1 MKSFSMWMRW
11 SWRDLRSRW
20 VQVVVIALIIALGVA
35 AYSGLSSNTRWR
47 QITADNAYDVLNMYD
62 LRVELADGSAVDT
75 GSMVGVVANADR
87 NGIVADAEERLRVPN
102 QVATP
107 TKDGDIVVRG
117 EVIGVSI
124 ADGGPKIN
132 AIYPKAGRSLDEGDR
147 GQPTALIERNFAVYY
162 DLPAQGSLTLSG
174 GRQLEYVGHAN
185 TPEYFMVI
193 SEGGGIFAQ
202 ASYAAVFTSLE
213 TAGEIAGLPG
223 SVNDLVITLE
233 PGADRDAFAAEV
245 AAAFDSAMPDIGVI
259 VTDTNDD
266 AVYTVMYE
274 DIEGDQQFFNI
285 IAILILAGSA
295 AAAVNLTA
303 RMVDQTRREIGI
315 SMALGVKR
323 RWIAL
328 RPMLMGVQISLLG
341 VALGI
346 LMGWAIAAALRGFL
360 ESFLPMPV
368 WLTPTQWDLF
378 LVAALVGL
386 AIPLIAVSIPVW
398 RAIRVPPVD
407 AIRTGHLASRGGGL
421 APLVKKVRL
430 PGDTF
435 AQMPVRNVM
444 RAPRRGLLT
453 ALGIG
458 ATIAV
463 LVMLVAAI
471 DSFFGAIE
479 KGGEE
484 ASGGVADRVIV
495 EMDSVYPANDGP
507 VGAVLAS
514 PLISDGEAILRVGG
528 ELGTGSDAIEAV
540 VEFVDWENGMFQP
553 NVVEGSVPGGEPG
566 IVIAPKAASDLDVDV
581 GEALTVR
588 LPRRTG
594 PYSYAL
600 ETMDLTVSGINGHPF
615 RSVAYMSTA
624 HAGVLGLENLANIAS
639 IVPADGV
646 EIGDLQADFLTI
658 GQVTSV
664 QRADAMA
671 QLMEDLMSQF
681 VGVFQVFEIVVLV
694 LAVLIAFNAASI
706 AVDERRRE
714 NATMFAYGVRPRT
727 VVRMLL
733 AESTIV
739 GVVATIVGLVGGFAL
754 FRYFITQ
761 WAQTMPEIAI
771 PVEMS
776 PATLFWAVGVG
787 VVAVGLA
794 PLLTAPRKLRK
805 MDLPSTLRVME

>member
-1 MKSFSMWMRW
+1 MWLRW

-20 VQVVVIALIIALGVA
+20 VQVVVIALIIALGVG

-47 QITADNAYDVLNMYD
+47 KITADNAYDLLNMYD
-62 LRVELADGSAVDT
+62 LRVELADGSAVEA
-75 GSMVGVVANADR
+75 GSMLAVVARAGGND
-87 NGIVADAEERLRVPN
+87 IVADAEERLRVPN
-102 QVATP
+102 QVATA
-107 TKDGDIVVRG
+107 TADGDIVVRG
-117 EVIGVSI
+117 EIIGVPL
-124 ADGGPKIN
+124 ADGGPNIN
-132 AIYPKAGRSLDEGDR
+132 SIHASEGRSLNESDR
-147 GQPTALIERNFAVYY
+147 GQPASLVERNFAVYY
-162 DLPAQGSLTLSG
+162 DLPADGTLTLSG

-213 TAGEIAGLPG
+213 TAGEIAGRPG
-223 SVNDLVITLE
+223 SVNETVITLQG
-233 PGADRDAFAAEV
+233 GADRGAFGAQL
-245 AAAFDSAMPDIGVI
+245 AAAFEAEMPEIGVI
-259 VTDTNDD
+259 ITDTNDD

-323 RWIAL
+323 RWIAM
-328 RPMLMGVQISLLG
+328 RPMLMGVQIALLG
-341 VALGI
+341 VVLGV
-346 LMGWAIAAALRGFL
+346 LMGWAIATAIRGFL

-386 AIPLIAVSIPVW
+386 TIPLVAVSIPVW
-398 RAIRVPPVD
+398 RAIRVSPVD

-421 APLVKKVRL
+421 APLVKKIRL
-430 PGDTF
+430 PGNTF
-435 AQMPVRNVM
+435 AQIPMRNVL

-484 ASGGVADRVIV
+484 ASGGIPNRVIV

-507 VGAVLAS
+507 VAAVMAS

-528 ELGTGSDAIEAV
+528 ELGTGADGVEAL

-553 NVVEGSVPGGEPG
+553 GIAEGSAPGIEPG
-566 IVIAPKAASDLDVDV
+566 VVIAPKAASDLDVAV
-581 GEALTVR
+581 GETLTVR

-594 PYSYAL
+594 PYSFSL
-600 ETMDLTVSGINGHPF
+600 ETMDLEVSGINGHPF
-615 RSVAYMSTA
+615 RSITYMSTD
-624 HAGVLGLENLANIAS
+624 HAALLGLEGLANVVS

-671 QLMEDLMSQF
+671 RLMEDLMSQF
-681 VGVFQVFEIVVLV
+681 VGIFQLFEFVVLV

-714 NATMFAYGVRPRT
+714 HATMFAYGVRPRT
-727 VVRMLL
+727 VVRMLVS
-733 AESTIV
+733 ESAIV
-739 GVVATIVGLVGGFAL
+739 GMVATIIGLIGGFAL

-776 PATLFWAVGVG
+776 PATLIWAVGVG

>member
-1 MKSFSMWMRW
+1 VKSFSMWLRW

-20 VQVVVIALIIALGVA
+20 VQVVVIALIIALGVG

-47 QITADNAYDVLNMYD
+47 KITADNAYDLLNMYD
-62 LRVELADGSAVDT
+62 LRVELADGSAVEA
-75 GSMVGVVANADR
+75 GSMLAVVARAGGND
-87 NGIVADAEERLRVPN
+87 IVADAEERLRVPN
-102 QVATP
+102 QVATA
-107 TKDGDIVVRG
+107 TADGDIVVRG
-117 EVIGVSI
+117 EIIGVPL
-124 ADGGPKIN
+124 ADGGPNIN
-132 AIYPKAGRSLDEGDR
+132 SIHASEGRSLNESDR
-147 GQPTALIERNFAVYY
+147 GQPASLVERNFAVYY
-162 DLPAQGSLTLSG
+162 DLPADGTLTLSG

-213 TAGEIAGLPG
+213 TAGEIAGRPG
-223 SVNDLVITLE
+223 SVNETVITLQG
-233 PGADRDAFAAEV
+233 GADRGAFGAQL
-245 AAAFDSAMPDIGVI
+245 AAAFEAEMPEIGVI
-259 VTDTNDD
+259 ITDTNDD

-323 RWIAL
+323 RWIAM
-328 RPMLMGVQISLLG
+328 RPMLMGVQIALLG
-341 VALGI
+341 VVLGV
-346 LMGWAIAAALRGFL
+346 LMGWAIATAIRGFL

-386 AIPLIAVSIPVW
+386 TIPLVAVSIPVW
-398 RAIRVPPVD
+398 RAIRVSPVD

-421 APLVKKVRL
+421 APLVKKIRL
-430 PGDTF
+430 PGNTF
-435 AQMPVRNVM
+435 AQIPMRNVL

-484 ASGGVADRVIV
+484 ASGGIPNRVIV

-507 VGAVLAS
+507 VAAVMAS

-528 ELGTGSDAIEAV
+528 ELGTGADGVEAL

-553 NVVEGSVPGGEPG
+553 GIAEGSAPGIEPG
-566 IVIAPKAASDLDVDV
+566 VVIAPKAASDLDVAV
-581 GEALTVR
+581 GETLTVR

-594 PYSYAL
+594 PYSFSL
-600 ETMDLTVSGINGHPF
+600 ETMDLEVSGINGHPF
-615 RSVAYMSTA
+615 RSITYMSTD
-624 HAGVLGLENLANIAS
+624 HAALLGLEGLANVVS

-671 QLMEDLMSQF
+671 RLMEDLMSQF
-681 VGVFQVFEIVVLV
+681 VGIFQLFEFVVLV

-714 NATMFAYGVRPRT
+714 HATMFAYGVRPRT
-727 VVRMLL
+727 VVRMLVS
-733 AESTIV
+733 ESAIV
-739 GVVATIVGLVGGFAL
+739 GMVATIIGLIGGFAL

-776 PATLFWAVGVG
+776 PATLIWAVGVG

>member
-1 MKSFSMWMRW
+1 
-11 SWRDLRSRW
+11 
-20 VQVVVIALIIALGVA
+20 
-35 AYSGLSSNTRWR
+35 
-47 QITADNAYDVLNMYD
+47 
-62 LRVELADGSAVDT
+62 
-75 GSMVGVVANADR
+75 
-87 NGIVADAEERLRVPN
+87 
-102 QVATP
+102 
-107 TKDGDIVVRG
+107 
-117 EVIGVSI
+117 
-124 ADGGPKIN
+124 
-132 AIYPKAGRSLDEGDR
+132 
-147 GQPTALIERNFAVYY
+147 
-162 DLPAQGSLTLSG
+162 
-174 GRQLEYVGHAN
+174 
-185 TPEYFMVI
+185 
-193 SEGGGIFAQ
+193 
-202 ASYAAVFTSLE
+202 
-213 TAGEIAGLPG
+213 
-223 SVNDLVITLE
+223 
-233 PGADRDAFAAEV
+233 
-245 AAAFDSAMPDIGVI
+245 
-259 VTDTNDD
+259 
-266 AVYTVMYE
+266 
-274 DIEGDQQFFNI
+274 
-285 IAILILAGSA
+285 
-295 AAAVNLTA
+295 
-303 RMVDQTRREIGI
+303 
-315 SMALGVKR
+315 
-323 RWIAL
+323 
-328 RPMLMGVQISLLG
+328 
-341 VALGI
+341 
-346 LMGWAIAAALRGFL
+346 
-360 ESFLPMPV
+360 FLPMPV

-398 RAIRVPPVD
+398 RAIRVSPVD

-421 APLVKKVRL
+421 APLVRKVRL

-495 EMDSVYPANDGP
+495 ELDSVYPANDGP

>member
-1 MKSFSMWMRW
+1 MKSFSMWLRW

-20 VQVVVIALIIALGVA
+20 VQVVVIALIIALGVG

-47 QITADNAYDVLNMYD
+47 KITADNAYDLLNMYD
-62 LRVELADGSAVDT
+62 LRVELADGSAVEA
-75 GSMVGVVANADR
+75 GSMLAVVARAGGND
-87 NGIVADAEERLRVPN
+87 IVADAEERLRVPN
-102 QVATP
+102 QVATA
-107 TKDGDIVVRG
+107 TADGDIVVRG
-117 EVIGVSI
+117 EIIGVPL
-124 ADGGPKIN
+124 ADGGPNIN
-132 AIYPKAGRSLDEGDR
+132 SIHASEGRSLNESDR
-147 GQPTALIERNFAVYY
+147 GQPASLVERNFAVYY
-162 DLPAQGSLTLSG
+162 DLPADGTLTLSG

-213 TAGEIAGLPG
+213 TAGEIAGRPG
-223 SVNDLVITLE
+223 SVNETVITLQG
-233 PGADRDAFAAEV
+233 GADRGAFGAQL
-245 AAAFDSAMPDIGVI
+245 AAAFEAEMPEIGVI
-259 VTDTNDD
+259 ITDTNDD

-323 RWIAL
+323 RWIAM
-328 RPMLMGVQISLLG
+328 RPMLMGVQIALLG
-341 VALGI
+341 VVLGV
-346 LMGWAIAAALRGFL
+346 LMGWAIATAIRGFL

-386 AIPLIAVSIPVW
+386 TIPLVAVSIPVW
-398 RAIRVPPVD
+398 RAIRVSPVD

-421 APLVKKVRL
+421 APLVKTIRL
-430 PGDTF
+430 PGNTF
-435 AQMPVRNVM
+435 AQIPMRNVL

-484 ASGGVADRVIV
+484 ASGGIPNRVIV

-507 VGAVLAS
+507 VAAVMAS

-528 ELGTGSDAIEAV
+528 ELGTGADGVEAL

-553 NVVEGSVPGGEPG
+553 GIAEGSAPGIEPG
-566 IVIAPKAASDLDVDV
+566 VVIAPKAASDLDVAV
-581 GEALTVR
+581 GETLTVR

-594 PYSYAL
+594 PYSFSL
-600 ETMDLTVSGINGHPF
+600 ETMDLEVSGINGHPF
-615 RSVAYMSTA
+615 RSITYMSTD
-624 HAGVLGLENLANIAS
+624 HAALLGLEGLANVVS

-671 QLMEDLMSQF
+671 RLMEDLMSQF
-681 VGVFQVFEIVVLV
+681 VGIFQLFEFVVLV

-714 NATMFAYGVRPRT
+714 HATMFAYGVRPRT
-727 VVRMLL
+727 VVRMLVS
-733 AESTIV
+733 ESAIV
-739 GVVATIVGLVGGFAL
+739 GMVATIIGLIGGFAL

-776 PATLFWAVGVG
+776 PATLIWAVGVG

>member
-1 MKSFSMWMRW
+1 MKSFSMWMKW

-20 VQVVVIALIIALGVA
+20 VQVVVIALIIALGVG

-62 LRVELADGSAVDT
+62 LRVELADGSAVDA
-75 GSMVGVVANADR
+75 GSMVEVATNADRSGVVAE
-87 NGIVADAEERLRVPN
+87 AEERLRVPN
-102 QVATP
+102 QVATS
-107 TKDGDIVVRG
+107 TKDGEIVVRG
-117 EVIGVSI
+117 EVIGVSVD
-124 ADGGPKIN
+124 DGGPKVN

-147 GQPTALIERNFAVYY
+147 GQPTALVERNFAVYH
-162 DLPAQGSLTLSG
+162 DLPAEGTLTLSG

-233 PGADRDAFAAEV
+233 PGADPDAFAAELV
-245 AAAFDSAMPDIGVI
+245 AAFNSDMPDVGVI
-259 VTDTNDD
+259 VTNTNDD

-323 RWIAL
+323 RWIAM

-341 VALGI
+341 VVLGV
-346 LMGWAIAAALRGFL
+346 LMGWTIATFIRGFL
-360 ESFLPMPV
+360 EAFLPMPV

-386 AIPLIAVSIPVW
+386 AIPLVAVSIPVW
-398 RAIRVPPVD
+398 RAIRVSPVD

-421 APLVKKVRL
+421 APLVQRVRL

-484 ASGGVADRVIV
+484 ASGGIPDRVIV
-495 EMDSVYPANDGP
+495 EMDSVYPATDGP

-528 ELGTGSDAIEAV
+528 ELGTGDDAIEAV
-540 VEFVDWENGMFQP
+540 VEFVDWENGMFRP
-553 NVVEGSVPGGEPG
+553 DVPEGSVPGSEPG
-566 IVIAPKAASDLDVDV
+566 IVIAPKAASDLDVAI
-581 GEALTVR
+581 GETLTVR

-594 PYSYAL
+594 PYSFAL
-600 ETMDLTVSGINGHPF
+600 ETLDLEVAGINGHPF
-615 RSVAYMSTA
+615 RSVAYMSTDHEA
-624 HAGVLGLENLANIAS
+624 LLGLEGLANVVS

-646 EIGDLQADFLTI
+646 EIGELQADFLTV

-671 QLMEDLMSQF
+671 KLMEDLMSQF
-681 VGVFQVFEIVVLV
+681 VGIFQVFEIVVLV

-727 VVRMLL
+727 VVRMLV

-771 PVEMS
+771 PVQMS
-776 PATLFWAVGVG
+776 PATLLWAVGVG

>member
-20 VQVVVIALIIALGVA
+20 VQVVVIALIIALGVG

-62 LRVELADGSAVDT
+62 LRVELADGSAVDA

-346 LMGWAIAAALRGFL
+346 LMGWTIAAALRGFL

-398 RAIRVPPVD
+398 RAIRVSPVD

-421 APLVKKVRL
+421 APLVRKVRL

-739 GVVATIVGLVGGFAL
+739 GVLATIVGLVGGFAL

>member
-1 MKSFSMWMRW
+1 MKSFSMWLRW

-20 VQVVVIALIIALGVA
+20 VQVVVIALIIALGVG

-47 QITADNAYDVLNMYD
+47 KITADNAYDLLNMYD
-62 LRVELADGSAVDT
+62 LRVELADGSAVEA
-75 GSMVGVVANADR
+75 GSMLAVVARAGGND
-87 NGIVADAEERLRVPN
+87 IVADAEERLRVPN
-102 QVATP
+102 QVATA
-107 TKDGDIVVRG
+107 TADGDIVVRG
-117 EVIGVSI
+117 EIIGVPL
-124 ADGGPKIN
+124 ADGGPNIN
-132 AIYPKAGRSLDEGDR
+132 SIHASEGRSLNESDR
-147 GQPTALIERNFAVYY
+147 GQPASLVERNFAVYY
-162 DLPAQGSLTLSG
+162 DLPADGTLTLSG

-213 TAGEIAGLPG
+213 TAGEIAGRPG
-223 SVNDLVITLE
+223 SVNETVITLQG
-233 PGADRDAFAAEV
+233 GADRGAFGAQL
-245 AAAFDSAMPDIGVI
+245 AAAFEAEMPEIGVI
-259 VTDTNDD
+259 ITDTNDD

-323 RWIAL
+323 RWIAM
-328 RPMLMGVQISLLG
+328 RPMLMGVQIALLG
-341 VALGI
+341 VVLGV
-346 LMGWAIAAALRGFL
+346 LMGWAIATAIRGFL

-386 AIPLIAVSIPVW
+386 TIPLVAVSIPVW
-398 RAIRVPPVD
+398 RAIRVSPVD

-421 APLVKKVRL
+421 APLVKKIRL
-430 PGDTF
+430 PGNTF
-435 AQMPVRNVM
+435 AQIPMRNVL

-484 ASGGVADRVIV
+484 ASGGIPNRVIV

-507 VGAVLAS
+507 VAAVMAS

-528 ELGTGSDAIEAV
+528 ELGTGADAVEAL

-553 NVVEGSVPGGEPG
+553 GIAEGSAPGIEPG
-566 IVIAPKAASDLDVDV
+566 VVIAPKAASDLDVAV
-581 GEALTVR
+581 GETLTVR

-594 PYSYAL
+594 PYSFSL
-600 ETMDLTVSGINGHPF
+600 ETMDLEVSGINGHPF
-615 RSVAYMSTA
+615 RSITYMSTD
-624 HAGVLGLENLANIAS
+624 HAALLGLEGLANVVS

-671 QLMEDLMSQF
+671 RLMEDLMSQF
-681 VGVFQVFEIVVLV
+681 VGIFQLFEFVVLV

-714 NATMFAYGVRPRT
+714 HATMFAYGVRPRT
-727 VVRMLL
+727 VVRMLVS
-733 AESTIV
+733 ESAIV
-739 GVVATIVGLVGGFAL
+739 GMVATIIGLIGGFAL

-776 PATLFWAVGVG
+776 PATLIWAVGVG

>member
-1 MKSFSMWMRW
+1 
-11 SWRDLRSRW
+11 
-20 VQVVVIALIIALGVA
+20 VQVVVIALIIALGVG

-47 QITADNAYDVLNMYD
+47 KITADNAYDLLNMYD
-62 LRVELADGSAVDT
+62 LRVELADGSAVEA
-75 GSMVGVVANADR
+75 GSMLAVVARAGGND
-87 NGIVADAEERLRVPN
+87 IVADAEERLRVPN
-102 QVATP
+102 QVATA
-107 TKDGDIVVRG
+107 TADGDIVVRG
-117 EVIGVSI
+117 EIIGVPL
-124 ADGGPKIN
+124 ADGGPNIN
-132 AIYPKAGRSLDEGDR
+132 SIHASEGRSLNESDR
-147 GQPTALIERNFAVYY
+147 GQPTSLVERNFAVYY
-162 DLPAQGSLTLSG
+162 DLPADGTLTLSG
-174 GRQLEYVGHAN
+174 GRQLEHVGHAN

-213 TAGEIAGLPG
+213 TAGEIAGRPG
-223 SVNDLVITLE
+223 SVNETVITLQG
-233 PGADRDAFAAEV
+233 GADRGAFGAQL
-245 AAAFDSAMPDIGVI
+245 AAAFETEMPEIGVI
-259 VTDTNDD
+259 ITDTNDD

-323 RWIAL
+323 RWIAM
-328 RPMLMGVQISLLG
+328 RPMLMGVQIALLG
-341 VALGI
+341 VVLGV
-346 LMGWAIAAALRGFL
+346 LMGWAIATAIRGFL

-386 AIPLIAVSIPVW
+386 AIPLVAVSIPVW
-398 RAIRVPPVD
+398 RAIRVSPVD

-421 APLVKKVRL
+421 APLVKKIRL
-430 PGDTF
+430 PGNTF
-435 AQMPVRNVM
+435 AQIPMRNVL

-484 ASGGVADRVIV
+484 ASGGIPNRVIV

-507 VGAVLAS
+507 IAAVMAS

-528 ELGTGSDAIEAV
+528 ELGTGADAVEAL

-553 NVVEGSVPGGEPG
+553 GIAEGSAPGIEPG
-566 IVIAPKAASDLDVDV
+566 IVIAPKASSDLDVAV
-581 GEALTVR
+581 GETLSVR

-594 PYSYAL
+594 PYSFSL
-600 ETMDLTVSGINGHPF
+600 ETMDLEVSGINGHPV
-615 RSVAYMSTA
+615 RSITYMSTD
-624 HAGVLGLENLANIAS
+624 HAALLGLEGLANVAS

-671 QLMEDLMSQF
+671 RLMEDLMSQF
-681 VGVFQVFEIVVLV
+681 VGIFQLFEFVVLV

-714 NATMFAYGVRPRT
+714 HATMFAYGVRPRT
-727 VVRMLL
+727 VVRMLVS
-733 AESTIV
+733 ESAIV
-739 GVVATIVGLVGGFAL
+739 GMVATIIGLMGGFAL

-776 PATLFWAVGVG
+776 PATLIWAVGVG
-787 VVAVGLA
+787 IVAVGLA

>member
-1 MKSFSMWMRW
+1 MKSFSMWLRW

-20 VQVVVIALIIALGVA
+20 VQVVVIALIIALGVG

-47 QITADNAYDVLNMYD
+47 QITADNAYDLLNMYD
-62 LRVELADGSAVDT
+62 LRVELADGSAVEA
-75 GSMVGVVANADR
+75 GSMVAVVENADR
-87 NGIVADAEERLRVPN
+87 NGVVADAEERLRVPN
-102 QVATP
+102 QVATT

-124 ADGGPKIN
+124 ADGGPTVN
-132 AIYPKAGRSLDEGDR
+132 AVYPKAGRSLEDGDR
-147 GQPTALIERNFAVYY
+147 GQPTSLIERNFAVYH
-162 DLPAQGSLTLSG
+162 DLPTEGSLTLSG
-174 GRQLEYVGHAN
+174 GRQLDYVGHAN

-193 SEGGGIFAQ
+193 AEGGGIFAQ
-202 ASYAAVFTSLE
+202 ASYAAVFTSLD

-223 SVNDLVITLE
+223 SVNEAVITLQE
-233 PGADRDAFAAEV
+233 GADRDAFATQLES
-245 AAAFDSAMPDIGVI
+245 AFKTDMPDIGVI
-259 VTDTNDD
+259 VTNTNDD
-266 AVYTVMYE
+266 PVYTVMYE

-285 IAILILAGSA
+285 IAILILGGSA

-323 RWIAL
+323 RWIAM

-341 VALGI
+341 VVLGI
-346 LMGWAIAAALRGFL
+346 LMGWTIAAALRGFL
-360 ESFLPMPV
+360 EAFLPMPV

-484 ASGGVADRVIV
+484 ASGGIPDRVIV
-495 EMDSVYPANDGP
+495 EMDSVYPAGDGP

-528 ELGTGSDAIEAV
+528 ELGTGEDAIEAV
-540 VEFVDWENGMFQP
+540 VEFVDWKNGMFQP
-553 NVVEGSVPGGEPG
+553 DVVEGSTPGSEPG
-566 IVIAPKAASDLDVDV
+566 SW
-581 GEALTVR
+581 TV
-588 LPRRTG
+588 
-594 PYSYAL
+594 
-600 ETMDLTVSGINGHPF
+600 TVAIMISQ
-615 RSVAYMSTA
+615 
-624 HAGVLGLENLANIAS
+624 AG
-639 IVPADGV
+639 
-646 EIGDLQADFLTI
+646 
-658 GQVTSV
+658 
-664 QRADAMA
+664 
-671 QLMEDLMSQF
+671 
-681 VGVFQVFEIVVLV
+681 
-694 LAVLIAFNAASI
+694 
-706 AVDERRRE
+706 
-714 NATMFAYGVRPRT
+714 
-727 VVRMLL
+727 
-733 AESTIV
+733 
-739 GVVATIVGLVGGFAL
+739 
-754 FRYFITQ
+754 
-761 WAQTMPEIAI
+761 
-771 PVEMS
+771 
-776 PATLFWAVGVG
+776 
-787 VVAVGLA
+787 
-794 PLLTAPRKLRK
+794 
-805 MDLPSTLRVME
+805 

>member
-20 VQVVVIALIIALGVA
+20 VQVVVIALIIALGVG

-62 LRVELADGSAVDT
+62 LRVELAEGSAVEAGT
-75 GSMVGVVANADR
+75 LLAVVGSADPNGVVAE
-87 NGIVADAEERLRVPN
+87 AEERLRVPN
-102 QVATP
+102 QVATS
-107 TKDGDIVVRG
+107 TADGDIVVRG
-117 EVIGVSI
+117 EVIGVPLSHDGPNVNSI
-124 ADGGPKIN
+124 HASV
-132 AIYPKAGRSLDEGDR
+132 GRSLDESDR
-147 GQPTALIERNFAVYY
+147 GQPTSLVERNFAVYY
-162 DLPAQGSLTLSG
+162 DLPAEGSLTLSG

-213 TAGEIAGLPG
+213 TAGEISGLPG
-223 SVNDLVITLE
+223 SVNETVITLQD
-233 PGADRDAFAAEV
+233 GADREAFGAQL
-245 AAAFDSAMPDIGVI
+245 AAAFETDMPDIGVT
-259 VTDTNDD
+259 VTNTNDD

-323 RWIAL
+323 RWIAM

-341 VALGI
+341 VVLGV
-346 LMGWAIAAALRGFL
+346 LMGWAIAAAIRGFL
-360 ESFLPMPV
+360 EEFLPMPV

-386 AIPLIAVSIPVW
+386 AIPLVAVSIPVW
-398 RAIRVPPVD
+398 RAIRVSPVD

-421 APLVKKVRL
+421 APLVRKVHI

-435 AQMPVRNVM
+435 AQMPVRNVL

-471 DSFFGAIE
+471 DSFFGAIA

-484 ASGGVADRVIV
+484 ASGGVPDRVIV
-495 EMDSVYPANDGP
+495 EMDSVYPTVGGP
-507 VGAVLAS
+507 IGAVLAS
-514 PLISDGEAILRVGG
+514 PLISDGEPIMRVGG
-528 ELGTGSDAIEAV
+528 ELGTGDDAIEAL
-540 VEFVDWENGMFQP
+540 VEFVDWENGMFRP
-553 NVVEGSVPGGEPG
+553 DVAEGSVPGSEPG
-566 IVIAPKAASDLDVDV
+566 IVIAPKAASDLDVAV
-581 GEALTVR
+581 GETLTVR

-594 PYSYAL
+594 PYSFAL
-600 ETMDLTVSGINGHPF
+600 ETMDLEVAGINGHPF
-615 RSVAYMSTA
+615 RSIAYMSSE
-624 HAGVLGLENLANIAS
+624 HAALLGLEGLANVVS
-639 IVPADGV
+639 IVPSDGV
-646 EIGDLQADFLTI
+646 EIGELQADFLTI

-671 QLMEDLMSQF
+671 ALMEDLMSQF
-681 VGVFQVFEIVVLV
+681 VGIFQVFEIVVLV

-727 VVRMLL
+727 VVRMLV

-739 GVVATIVGLVGGFAL
+739 GVVATVVGLVGGFAL

-771 PVEMS
+771 PVQMS
-776 PATLFWAVGVG
+776 PATLLWAVGVG

-794 PLLTAPRKLRK
+794 PLLTAPRKLRR

>member
-1 MKSFSMWMRW
+1 MESFSMWMKW
-11 SWRDLRSRW
+11 SWRDLRARW
-20 VQVVVIALIIALGVA
+20 VQVVVIALIIALGVG

-47 QITADNAYDVLNMYD
+47 QITADNAYDLLNMYD
-62 LRVELADGSAVDT
+62 LRVELADGSAVEA
-75 GSMVGVVANADR
+75 GSMTAVLAGADHEGV
-87 NGIVADAEERLRVPN
+87 VADAEERLRVPN
-102 QVATP
+102 QVATS
-107 TKDGDIVVRG
+107 TADGDIVVRG
-117 EVIGVSI
+117 EVIGVSV
-124 ADGGPKIN
+124 AEGGPNIN
-132 AIYPKAGRSLDEGDR
+132 AIHPKAGRSLNEGDR
-147 GQPTALIERNFAVYY
+147 GQPTSLIERNFAVHY
-162 DLPAQGSLTLSG
+162 DLPAEGTVTLSG
-174 GRQLEYVGHAN
+174 GSQLEYVGHAS

-193 SEGGGIFAQ
+193 SEGGGILAQ
-202 ASYAAVFTSLE
+202 AGYAAVFTSLE
-213 TAGEIAGLPG
+213 TAGDIAGLPG
-223 SVNDLVITLE
+223 SVNELVITLE
-233 PGADRDAFAAEV
+233 PDADRDAVATEL
-245 AAAFDSAMPDIGVI
+245 AAAFDSEMPDVGVI
-259 VTDTNDD
+259 VTTKNDD
-266 AVYTVMYE
+266 PVYTVMYE
-274 DIEGDQQFFNI
+274 DIEGDQRFFNI
-285 IAILILAGSA
+285 VAILILAGSA

-328 RPMLMGVQISLLG
+328 RPMLIGVQISLLG
-341 VALGI
+341 VVLGV
-346 LMGWAIAAALRGFL
+346 LMGWAIASALRGFL
-360 ESFLPMPV
+360 EAFLPMPV

-378 LVAALVGL
+378 LVAAIVGL
-386 AIPLIAVSIPVW
+386 AIPLVAVSIPVW

-471 DSFFGAIE
+471 DSFFAAIE

-484 ASGGVADRVIV
+484 ASGGIPDRVIV

-514 PLISDGEAILRVGG
+514 SLISDGEAILRVGG
-528 ELGTGSDAIEAV
+528 ELGTGQDAIEAV
-540 VEFVDWENGMFQP
+540 VEFVDWESGMFRP
-553 NVVEGSVPGGEPG
+553 GVAEGSAPAGEPG
-566 IVIAPKAASDLDVDV
+566 IVIAPKAASDLGVAV
-581 GEALTVR
+581 GDTLTVR

-594 PYSYAL
+594 PYSFAL
-600 ETMDLTVSGINGHPF
+600 ETMDLEVTGFNGHPV
-615 RSVAYMSTA
+615 RSVTYMSTNDA
-624 HAGVLGLENLANIAS
+624 ALLGLDGLANVVS

-664 QRADAMA
+664 QRAAAMA
-671 QLMEDLMSQF
+671 ELMEDLMSQF

-714 NATMFAYGVRPRT
+714 NATMFAYGVRART
-727 VVRMLL
+727 VVRMLVT
-733 AESTIV
+733 ESTIV
-739 GVVATIVGLVGGFAL
+739 GVVATIVGLLGGLAL

-776 PATLFWAVGVG
+776 LATLLWAIGVG

>member
-20 VQVVVIALIIALGVA
+20 VQVVVIALIIALGVG

-62 LRVELADGSAVDT
+62 LRVELADGSAVDA
-75 GSMVGVVANADR
+75 GSMLAVVASADAK
-87 NGIVADAEERLRVPN
+87 GVVADAEERLRVPN
-102 QVATP
+102 QVATS
-107 TKDGDIVVRG
+107 TADGDVVVRG
-117 EVIGVSI
+117 EVIGVPL
-124 ADGGPKIN
+124 ADGGPNIN
-132 AIYPKAGRSLDEGDR
+132 SIHALEGRSLDERDR
-147 GQPTALIERNFAVYY
+147 GQPTSLVERNFAVYY
-162 DLPAQGSLTLSG
+162 DLPAEGSLTLSG

-223 SVNDLVITLE
+223 SVNDLVVTLE
-233 PGADRDAFAAEV
+233 PDADRETFAAELTAAFAA
-245 AAAFDSAMPDIGVI
+245 DMPDIGVI
-259 VTDTNDD
+259 VTNTNDD

-341 VALGI
+341 VVLGL
-346 LMGWAIAAALRGFL
+346 LMGWTIAAALRGFL
-360 ESFLPMPV
+360 ESFLPMPE

-386 AIPLIAVSIPVW
+386 AIPLVAVSIPVW
-398 RAIRVPPVD
+398 RAIRVSPVD

-484 ASGGVADRVIV
+484 ASGGIPDRVIV

-507 VGAVLAS
+507 VAVVLAS
-514 PLISDGEAILRVGG
+514 PLISEGEAILRVGG
-528 ELGTGSDAIEAV
+528 ELGTGDDAVEAL
-540 VEFVDWENGMFQP
+540 VEFVDWENGMFRP
-553 NVVEGSVPGGEPG
+553 EVVEGSIPGVEPG
-566 IVIAPKAASDLDVDV
+566 IVIAPKAASDLDVAV
-581 GEALTVR
+581 GETLSVR

-594 PYSYAL
+594 PYSFAL
-600 ETMDLTVSGINGHPF
+600 ETMDLTVAGINGHPF
-615 RSVAYMSTA
+615 RSIAYMSTA
-624 HAGVLGLENLANIAS
+624 HAGVLGLEDLANIAS

-664 QRADAMA
+664 QRADAVA
-671 QLMEDLMSQF
+671 RLMEDLMSQF

-739 GVVATIVGLVGGFAL
+739 GVVATIVGLIGGFAL

-776 PATLFWAVGVG
+776 PATLLWAVGVG

>member
-20 VQVVVIALIIALGVA
+20 VQVVVIALIIALGVG

-62 LRVELADGSAVDT
+62 LRVELADGSAVDA

-346 LMGWAIAAALRGFL
+346 LMGWTIAAALRGFL

-421 APLVKKVRL
+421 APLVRKVRL

>member
-1 MKSFSMWMRW
+1 MWLRW

-20 VQVVVIALIIALGVA
+20 VQVVVIALIIALGVG

-47 QITADNAYDVLNMYD
+47 KITADNAYDLLNMYD
-62 LRVELADGSAVDT
+62 LRVELADGSAVEA
-75 GSMVGVVANADR
+75 GSMLAVVARAGGND
-87 NGIVADAEERLRVPN
+87 IVADAEERLRVPN
-102 QVATP
+102 QVATA
-107 TKDGDIVVRG
+107 TADGDIVVRG
-117 EVIGVSI
+117 EIIGVPL
-124 ADGGPKIN
+124 ADGGPNIN
-132 AIYPKAGRSLDEGDR
+132 SIHASEGRSLNESDR
-147 GQPTALIERNFAVYY
+147 GQPASLVERNFAVYY
-162 DLPAQGSLTLSG
+162 DLPADGTLTLSG

-213 TAGEIAGLPG
+213 TAGEIAGRPG
-223 SVNDLVITLE
+223 SVNETVITLQG
-233 PGADRDAFAAEV
+233 GADRGAFGAQL
-245 AAAFDSAMPDIGVI
+245 AAAFEAEMPEIGVI
-259 VTDTNDD
+259 ITDTNDD

-323 RWIAL
+323 RWIAM
-328 RPMLMGVQISLLG
+328 RPMLMGVQIALLG
-341 VALGI
+341 VVLGV
-346 LMGWAIAAALRGFL
+346 LMGWAIATAIRGFL

-386 AIPLIAVSIPVW
+386 AIPLVAVSIPVW
-398 RAIRVPPVD
+398 RAIRVSPVD

-421 APLVKKVRL
+421 APLVKKIRL
-430 PGDTF
+430 PGNTF
-435 AQMPVRNVM
+435 AQIPMRNVL

-484 ASGGVADRVIV
+484 ASGGIPNRVIV

-507 VGAVLAS
+507 VAAVMAS

-528 ELGTGSDAIEAV
+528 ELGTGADAVEAL

-553 NVVEGSVPGGEPG
+553 GIAEGSAPGIEPG
-566 IVIAPKAASDLDVDV
+566 VVIAPKAASDLDVAV
-581 GEALTVR
+581 GETLTVR

-594 PYSYAL
+594 PYS
-600 ETMDLTVSGINGHPF
+600 F
-615 RSVAYMSTA
+615 
-624 HAGVLGLENLANIAS
+624 
-639 IVPADGV
+639 
-646 EIGDLQADFLTI
+646 
-658 GQVTSV
+658 
-664 QRADAMA
+664 
-671 QLMEDLMSQF
+671 
-681 VGVFQVFEIVVLV
+681 
-694 LAVLIAFNAASI
+694 
-706 AVDERRRE
+706 
-714 NATMFAYGVRPRT
+714 
-727 VVRMLL
+727 
-733 AESTIV
+733 
-739 GVVATIVGLVGGFAL
+739 
-754 FRYFITQ
+754 
-761 WAQTMPEIAI
+761 
-771 PVEMS
+771 
-776 PATLFWAVGVG
+776 
-787 VVAVGLA
+787 
-794 PLLTAPRKLRK
+794 
-805 MDLPSTLRVME
+805 

>member
-20 VQVVVIALIIALGVA
+20 VQVVVIALIIALGVG

-47 QITADNAYDVLNMYD
+47 QITADNAYDLLNMYD
-62 LRVELADGSAVDT
+62 LRVELADGSAVDA
-75 GSMVGVVANADR
+75 GSMIAVVEKADH
-87 NGIVADAEERLRVPN
+87 GGAVTGAEERLRVPN
-102 QVATP
+102 QVSTS
-107 TKDGDIVVRG
+107 TTDGEIVVRG
-117 EVIGVSI
+117 EVIGVSVS
-124 ADGGPKIN
+124 DGGPKVN
-132 AIYPKAGRSLDEGDR
+132 AIHPKAGRSLDEGDR
-147 GQPTALIERNFAVYY
+147 AQPVSLIERNFAVYY
-162 DLPAQGSLTLSG
+162 GLPAEGTITLSG
-174 GRQLEYVGHAN
+174 GSQLEYVGHAN

-223 SVNDLVITLE
+223 SVNELVMTLE
-233 PGADRDAFAAEV
+233 SDADRDAVAADV
-245 AAAFDSAMPDIGVI
+245 AAAFDSAMSDIGVI
-259 VTDTNDD
+259 VTTTDDD

-285 IAILILAGSA
+285 IAVLILAGSA

-328 RPMLMGVQISLLG
+328 RPMLMGVQIALLG
-341 VALGI
+341 VVLGV
-346 LMGWAIAAALRGFL
+346 LMGWAIASALRGFL
-360 ESFLPMPV
+360 EAFLPMPV

-386 AIPLIAVSIPVW
+386 AIPLVAVSIPVW
-398 RAIRVPPVD
+398 RAIRVSPVD

-421 APLVKKVRL
+421 APLVKRVHV

-471 DSFFGAIE
+471 DSFFAAIE
-479 KGGEE
+479 KGGDE
-484 ASGGVADRVIV
+484 ASGGIPDRVIV
-495 EMDSVYPANDGP
+495 EMDSVYPATNGP
-507 VGAVLAS
+507 VGTVLAS

-528 ELGTGSDAIEAV
+528 ELGTGDDAIEAV
-540 VEFVDWENGMFQP
+540 VEFVDWANGMFQP
-553 NVVEGSVPGGEPG
+553 DVPEGAIPTGEPG
-566 IVIAPKAASDLDVDV
+566 VVIAPKAASDLDVAV
-581 GEALTVR
+581 GETLTVR

-594 PYSYAL
+594 PYSFSL
-600 ETMDLTVSGINGHPF
+600 EPMDLEVTGINGHPF
-615 RSVAYMSTA
+615 RSVAYMSTD
-624 HAGVLGLENLANIAS
+624 HAALLGLEGLANVVS
-639 IVPADGV
+639 VVPADGV

-671 QLMEDLMSQF
+671 ELMEDLMSQF

-727 VVRMLL
+727 VVRMLV

-771 PVEMS
+771 PVQMS
-776 PATLFWAVGVG
+776 PATLLWAVGVG

-794 PLLTAPRKLRK
+794 PLLTAPRKLRR

>member
-11 SWRDLRSRW
+11 SWCDLRSRW
-20 VQVVVIALIIALGVA
+20 VQVVVIALIIALGVG

-62 LRVELADGSAVDT
+62 LRVELADGSAVEA
-75 GSMVGVVANADR
+75 GSLLAVVADADP
-87 NGIVADAEERLRVPN
+87 NGVVADAEERLRVPN
-102 QVATP
+102 QVATS
-107 TKDGDIVVRG
+107 TADGEVVVRG
-117 EVIGVSI
+117 EVIGVPL
-124 ADGGPKIN
+124 ADGGPNIN
-132 AIYPKAGRSLDEGDR
+132 SIHASEGRSLDERDR
-147 GQPTALIERNFAVYY
+147 GQPTSLVERNFAVYY
-162 DLPAQGSLTLSG
+162 DLPAEGSLTLSG

-223 SVNDLVITLE
+223 SVNDLVVTLE
-233 PGADRDAFAAEV
+233 PGADRDTFAAELT
-245 AAAFDSAMPDIGVI
+245 AAFETDMPDIGVI
-259 VTDTNDD
+259 VTNTNDD

-341 VALGI
+341 VVLGI
-346 LMGWAIAAALRGFL
+346 LMGWTIAAALRGFL
-360 ESFLPMPV
+360 ESFLPMPE

-386 AIPLIAVSIPVW
+386 AIPLVAVSIPVW
-398 RAIRVPPVD
+398 RAIRVSPVD

-484 ASGGVADRVIV
+484 ASGGIPDRVIV
-495 EMDSVYPANDGP
+495 EMDSAYPANDGP
-507 VGAVLAS
+507 VAVVLAS
-514 PLISDGEAILRVGG
+514 PLISEGEAILRVGG
-528 ELGTGSDAIEAV
+528 ELGAGDDAVEAL
-540 VEFVDWENGMFQP
+540 VEFVDWENGMFRP
-553 NVVEGSVPGGEPG
+553 EVVEGSIPGSEPG
-566 IVIAPKAASDLDVDV
+566 IVIAPKAASDLDVAV
-581 GEALTVR
+581 GETLAVR

-594 PYSYAL
+594 PYSFAL
-600 ETMDLTVSGINGHPF
+600 ETMDLTVAGINGHPF
-615 RSVAYMSTA
+615 RSIAYMSTA
-624 HAGVLGLENLANIAS
+624 HAGVLGLEDLANIAS

-646 EIGDLQADFLTI
+646 DIGDLQADFLTI

-671 QLMEDLMSQF
+671 RLMEDLMSQF

-739 GVVATIVGLVGGFAL
+739 GVVATIVGLIGGFAL

-771 PVEMS
+771 PIEMS
-776 PATLFWAVGVG
+776 PATLLWAVGVG

>member
-1 MKSFSMWMRW
+1 MWLRW

-20 VQVVVIALIIALGVA
+20 VQVVVIALIIALGVG

-47 QITADNAYDVLNMYD
+47 KITADNAYDLLNMYD
-62 LRVELADGSAVDT
+62 LRVELADGSTVEA
-75 GSMVGVVANADR
+75 GSMLAVVARAGGND
-87 NGIVADAEERLRVPN
+87 IVADAEERLRVPN
-102 QVATP
+102 QVATA
-107 TKDGDIVVRG
+107 TADGDIVVRG
-117 EVIGVSI
+117 EIIGVPL
-124 ADGGPKIN
+124 ADGGPNIN
-132 AIYPKAGRSLDEGDR
+132 SIHASEGRSLNESDR
-147 GQPTALIERNFAVYY
+147 GQPTSLVERNFAVYY
-162 DLPAQGSLTLSG
+162 DLPADGTLTLSG
-174 GRQLEYVGHAN
+174 GRQLEYVGHVN

-202 ASYAAVFTSLE
+202 ASYAAVLTSLE
-213 TAGEIAGLPG
+213 TAGEIAGRPG
-223 SVNDLVITLE
+223 SVNETVITLQA
-233 PGADRDAFAAEV
+233 GADRDAFGAQLATAFEAE
-245 AAAFDSAMPDIGVI
+245 MPEIGVI
-259 VTDTNDD
+259 ITDTNDD

-323 RWIAL
+323 RWIAM
-328 RPMLMGVQISLLG
+328 RPMLMGAQIALLG
-341 VALGI
+341 VVLGV
-346 LMGWAIAAALRGFL
+346 LMGWAIATAIRGFL

-386 AIPLIAVSIPVW
+386 AIPLVAVSIPVW
-398 RAIRVPPVD
+398 RAIRVSPVD

-421 APLVKKVRL
+421 APLVKKIRL
-430 PGDTF
+430 PGNTF
-435 AQMPVRNVM
+435 AQIPMRNVL

-484 ASGGVADRVIV
+484 ASGGIPNRVIV

-507 VGAVLAS
+507 IAAVMAS

-528 ELGTGSDAIEAV
+528 ELGTGADSVEAL

-553 NVVEGSVPGGEPG
+553 GIAEGSAPGIEPG
-566 IVIAPKAASDLDVDV
+566 IVIAPKAASDLDVAV
-581 GEALTVR
+581 GETLTVR

-594 PYSYAL
+594 PYSFSL
-600 ETMDLTVSGINGHPF
+600 ETMDLEVSGINGHPF
-615 RSVAYMSTA
+615 RSITYMLTD
-624 HAGVLGLENLANIAS
+624 HAALLGLEGLANVVS

-671 QLMEDLMSQF
+671 RLMEDLMSQF
-681 VGVFQVFEIVVLV
+681 VGIFQLFEFVVLI

-714 NATMFAYGVRPRT
+714 HATMFAYGVRPRT
-727 VVRMLL
+727 VVRMLVS
-733 AESTIV
+733 ESAIV
-739 GVVATIVGLVGGFAL
+739 GMVATIIGLIGGFAL

-776 PATLFWAVGVG
+776 PATLIWAVGVG